1 MTLLLADIAVF
12 PSRSD
17 FFFPTPF
24 LVENICLLLKF
35 LRCSRGR
42 LCRWM
47 LSSQPLSM
55 RSNRSLSMCG
65 ARQDISTVLP
75 FGWNQLLDSLIS
87 EGGHVRRGRGRE
99 HLQRQFFHRGRWW
112 DKSIK
117 NIKISPSSPDCLV
130 PLTTVSR
137 RGIPESCL
145 SNKLSRF
152 THWLFS

>member
-1 MTLLLADIAVF
+1 MTILLADIAVF

-75 FGWNQLLDSLIS
+75 FGWNQLLDSDF
-87 EGGHVRRGRGRE
+87 RGRPCTPRTGTGTFTTTILPPRQMVRQKYQKHQNISLITRLPGAPDNSIEKGDSRE
-99 HLQRQFFHRGRWW
+99 LLEQ
-112 DKSIK
+112 
-117 NIKISPSSPDCLV
+117 
-130 PLTTVSR
+130 
-137 RGIPESCL
+137 
-145 SNKLSRF
+145 
-152 THWLFS
+152 

>member
-1 MTLLLADIAVF
+1 MGLRQAEPGEQRGLPALPLHTVLCHREWKTGLQDLAGNIMTILLADIAVF

-65 ARQDISTVLP
+65 ARQAISTVLP
-75 FGWNQLLDSLIS
+75 FGWNQLLDSLS

-99 HLQRQFFHRGRWW
+99 HLQRQFFHRGRW
-112 DKSIK
+112 
-117 NIKISPSSPDCLV
+117 
-130 PLTTVSR
+130 
-137 RGIPESCL
+137 
-145 SNKLSRF
+145 
-152 THWLFS
+152 